1 MSDDRP
7 SLRRAT
13 DMKESQPVSWL
24 LAPNYLVAGR
34 INLLVGEEG
43 CGKSAWAIR
52 AIATVTTGKPWG
64 PFTIAGDAR
73 DAVIIATEDGWQD
86 TVRPRLEAAGAD
98 LSKVHVFSVSDD
110 GEGVPT
116 FPSDMERL
124 RASGVRPALVV
135 VDSWVDTVQ
144 GGLMLKDPQNARKA
158 LVPWKEYAAM
168 TGAAVVLVAH
178 TNRIA
183 TGNARDTY
191 GLSGALRQAVR
202 SAIYAMRDAE
212 TGDLLVGPEKSNT
225 GKTDV
230 PAQRFIVSG
239 AQQFDASLYSD
250 GTVARL
256 DHLGASDRT
265 IKQHLSEVGAQ
276 SSNANQSETA
286 RIDDWLRSR
295 LRGRGGVPSAEL
307 LAEAIAAGFSDDK
320 LQRSRGRIGARTRK
334 EGAVWFTFLAEVA
347 ELRLCGVDEDAQERI
362 SVTPQDRKT
371 G

>member
-1 MSDDRP
+1 MKP
-7 SLRRAT
+7 SQA
-13 DMKESQPVSWL
+13 VSWL

-43 CGKSAWAIR
+43 CGKSAWGIR
-52 AIATVTTGKPWG
+52 AIASVTTGKPWG
-64 PFTIAGDAR
+64 PFTIAGDAQ

-98 LSKVHVFSVSDD
+98 LSRVHVFSVSDD

-116 FPSDMERL
+116 FPDDMERL
-124 RASGVRPALVV
+124 RASGVAPALVV

-144 GGLMLKDPQNARKA
+144 GGVMLKDPQNARKA
-158 LVPWKEYAAM
+158 LVPWKDYAAT
-168 TGAAVVLVAH
+168 TGAAVVLVTH

-183 TGNARDTY
+183 TANARDTY

-202 SAIYAMRDAE
+202 SAMYAMRDPE
-212 TGDLLVGPEKSNT
+212 TGELLVGPEKSNT

-230 PAQRFIVSG
+230 AAQRFIVTG
-239 AQQFDASLYSD
+239 AQQFEASLYSD

-265 IKQHLSEVGAQ
+265 IKQHLSEAGGQ
-276 SSNANQSETA
+276 SANVNQSETS
-286 RIDDWLRSR
+286 RIDDWLRNR
-295 LRGRGGVPSAEL
+295 LRGQGEVPSAEL

-320 LQRSRGRIGARTRK
+320 LQRSRSRIGAATRK

-347 ELRLCGVDEDAQERI
+347 ELRLCGVHDDAQGRMSAI
-362 SVTPQDRKT
+362 PQDRKT

>member
-1 MSDDRP
+1 MREVGMGHP
-7 SLRRAT
+7 RHRA
-13 DMKESQPVSWL
+13 
-24 LAPNYLVAGR
+24 
-34 INLLVGEEG
+34 
-43 CGKSAWAIR
+43 
-52 AIATVTTGKPWG
+52 VTTGTSWG
-64 PFTIAGDAR
+64 PFTIAGDAE
-73 DAVIIATEDGWQD
+73 DALIIATEDGWQD

-230 PAQRFIVSG
+230 PAQRFLVSG
-239 AQQFDASLYSD
+239 AQHFDASLYSD

-265 IKQHLSEVGAQ
+265 IKQHLSEAGAQ
-276 SSNANQSETA
+276 SSNVNQSEPS
-286 RIDDWLRSR
+286 RIDDWLRKR
-295 LRGRGGVPSAEL
+295 LRGQGEVLSAEL

-320 LQRSRGRIGARTRK
+320 LQRSRTRIGAGTRK
-334 EGAVWFTFLAEVA
+334 QGTVWFTFLAEVA
-347 ELRLCGVDEDAQERI
+347 ELRLCGVDEDAQERM
-362 SVTPQDRKT
+362 SVSPQDRKT